1 MILFIQGA
9 KNHGILD
16 VVGRNPFFNMWF
28 HDASGLPDPSA
39 GIVNIAGTVNID
51 TTNAGDSIG
60 ADINIVS
67 DSAGAG
73 TIRLQDAVA
82 AGTLSMTAGTGSI
95 DIGSIVDEARIN
107 SFFIT
112 SAQDVQLDDV
122 YTSGNTIDVN
132 ASGDVTV
139 SGVIDDAS
147 GDVRIQAGGALN
159 LLGAASAAGDITLRS
174 TSGTISTQALAAG
187 SDVSALSQGAMLL
200 GSNVSAR
207 TGTVTL
213 LSSNSIDSLG
223 TISSGGSTTV
233 IAANNVTLGS
243 EEIPAINSG
252 GNATVTADA
261 GDVLVSDITAG
272 GDAVVFSL
280 QGKVSQLKDTVLQ
293 AGDKATV
300 SSETGMEIA
309 SIQANGDVTLLVNQE
324 EIIPGEEP
332 PNFTRVNDPI
342 PLGQGE
348 EFQDVKSTNGSIVF
362 LAPVADVGSTDAD
375 QNFVL
380 RAGGGIFFGLDQG
393 SFFSDDLG
401 STAILNSLPTGSEA
415 NVADALAAA
424 TAFDVS
430 DSLVDSVSSPVAIN
444 TNLFTTNLQTSFDA
458 SASAGQTNAA
468 SSSRSTAASQGDDEE
483 EVAEVDELVFQ
494 NLKNFDEN
502 PQGIL
507 MPEDQNFAYDDEG
520 NIYLVV
526 TLQGQINSA
535 PPEAFT
541 VFKVEMDLESG
552 FESSEESEE
561 ELAYG
566 YRMEFLKRG
575 LASGED

>member
-1 MILFIQGA
+1 
-9 KNHGILD
+9 
-16 VVGRNPFFNMWF
+16 
-28 HDASGLPDPSA
+28 
-39 GIVNIAGTVNID
+39 
-51 TTNAGDSIG
+51 
-60 ADINIVS
+60 
-67 DSAGAG
+67 
-73 TIRLQDAVA
+73 
-82 AGTLSMTAGTGSI
+82 
-95 DIGSIVDEARIN
+95 
-107 SFFIT
+107 
-112 SAQDVQLDDV
+112 
-122 YTSGNTIDVN
+122 
-132 ASGDVTV
+132 
-139 SGVIDDAS
+139 
-147 GDVRIQAGGALN
+147 
-159 LLGAASAAGDITLRS
+159 
-174 TSGTISTQALAAG
+174 
-187 SDVSALSQGAMLL
+187 
-200 GSNVSAR
+200 
-207 TGTVTL
+207 
-213 LSSNSIDSLG
+213 
-223 TISSGGSTTV
+223 
-233 IAANNVTLGS
+233 
-243 EEIPAINSG
+243 
-252 GNATVTADA
+252 
-261 GDVLVSDITAG
+261 
-272 GDAVVFSL
+272 
-280 QGKVSQLKDTVLQ
+280 
-293 AGDKATV
+293 
-300 SSETGMEIA
+300 MEIA

-526 TLQGQINSA
+526 TLQGQINIA